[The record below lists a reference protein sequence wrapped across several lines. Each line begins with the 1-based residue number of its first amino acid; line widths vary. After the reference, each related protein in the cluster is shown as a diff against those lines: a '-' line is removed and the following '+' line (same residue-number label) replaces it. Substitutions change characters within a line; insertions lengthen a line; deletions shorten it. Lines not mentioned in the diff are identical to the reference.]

1 MTLRGKT
8 AWAVVVLL
16 LISLAINS
24 FMGGYMLSRE
34 RLYRPF
40 EERANFGVMRGL
52 PKEIRN
58 DIRKSFRDHRA
69 ELRGNRR
76 ALLNARAQLY
86 AILRADPFD
95 RAAYDKTAAEIREL
109 LGEMAVVAE
118 KIIGDTVEDI
128 PADIREKIKPPKP
141 PRSPVRK
148 EEK

>member
-16 LISLAINS
+16 LISLAVNFFI
-24 FMGGYMLSRE
+24 GGYMLSRE

-52 PKEIRN
+52 PKDIRN

-69 ELRGNRR
+69 ELRANRR
-76 ALLNARAQLY
+76 ALLDARAELY
-86 AILRADPFD
+86 TILRADPFD
-95 RAAYDKTAAEIREL
+95 RAAYDKTAAEIRDL

-118 KIIGDTVEDI
+118 KIIGDTIEEI
-128 PADIREKIKPPKP
+128 PADIRAKIKPPKA
-141 PRSPVRK
+141 PRSHNKK
-148 EEK
+148 E